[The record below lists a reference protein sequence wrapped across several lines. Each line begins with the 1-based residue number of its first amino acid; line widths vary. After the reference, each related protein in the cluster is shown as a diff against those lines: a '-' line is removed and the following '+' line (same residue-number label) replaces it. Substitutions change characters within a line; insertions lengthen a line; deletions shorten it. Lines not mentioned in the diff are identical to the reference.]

1 MENIIKLTGY
11 FPIRENMSRPEYF
24 IPAQFQL
31 GDEEVSIYCAIVKGG
46 KLGLFSS
53 HPQYGAAIEGQV
65 SSWGITPYV
74 DGAPSW
80 YYVKEGAVKEAI
92 LSGDTSVFAIPVKIE
107 AVDKIPY
114 ATITPSGKIADAEVI
129 DMPSFNGFILTNLW
143 GTPTNKTGD
152 LLNLIGEQV
161 ARKDD
166 DYIITHNRS
175 VYCRVQKQP
184 DWVRILQKRNEATSY
199 GTIEITEDLYN
210 RYNAVHEAL
219 CNLGYIPES
228 INGVPS
234 ERRDSLGYWEME
246 RHQKILSAIKDV
258 GDASNINPPKI
269 IRYARKGIAE
279 KTAMWW
285 EGSRLCYFLKG
296 DVLEYGI
303 N

>member
-1 MENIIKLTGY
+1 MSNIIKLTGC
-11 FPIRENMSRPEYF
+11 FPIRENMGRPEYF

-31 GDEEVSIYCAIVKGG
+31 GDEEVSIYFAPINGE
-46 KLGLFSS
+46 LGVFSS
-53 HPQYGAAIEGQV
+53 EPQYGAAIENQV

-80 YYVKEGAVKEAI
+80 YYVKEGRVKEAI
-92 LSGDTSVFAIPVKIE
+92 LCGDASVFAIPVKIE

-114 ATITPSGKIADAEVI
+114 AVITPSGKIADAEVV
-129 DMPSFNGFILTNLW
+129 DMPSFSGFSMTDLW
-143 GTPTNKTGD
+143 GTPTNKSGD
-152 LLNLIGEQV
+152 LLNLIGEQT
-161 ARKDD
+161 ARRDD
-166 DYIITHNRS
+166 DYIITNDRS

-184 DWVRILQKRNEATSY
+184 DWVRILQKRNEITSY
-199 GTIEITEDLYN
+199 GTIEVTEDVYN

-258 GDASNINPPKI
+258 GDASNINPPKT

>member
-1 MENIIKLTGY
+1 MNNIIKLTGC
-11 FPIRENMSRPEYF
+11 FPIRENMGRPEHF
-24 IPAQFQL
+24 IPSRFEL
-31 GDEEVSIYCAIVKGG
+31 GDEEVSIYFAPTKG
-46 KLGLFSS
+46 KLGVFSS
-53 HPQYGAAIEGQV
+53 EPQYGAAIEGQV
-65 SSWGITPYV
+65 SSWGVTPYV

-92 LSGDTSVFAIPVKIE
+92 LCGDTSVFAIPVKINTVE
-107 AVDKIPY
+107 KIPY
-114 ATITPSGKIADAEVI
+114 ATITPRGKIADAEVV
-129 DMPSFNGFILTNLW
+129 DMPSFDGFALTNLW
-143 GTPTNKTGD
+143 GTPTKKSGD
-152 LLNLIGEQV
+152 LLNLIGEQT
-161 ARKDD
+161 ARGDD
-166 DYIITHNRS
+166 DYIITNDRS

-199 GTIEITEDLYN
+199 GTIEVTEDVSN
-210 RYNAVHEAL
+210 RYNAIYEAL
-219 CNLGYIPES
+219 CNLEYIPES

-246 RHQKILSAIKDV
+246 RHQKILSCIKDT